1 MKKLLLTMLPIFAL
15 FLLAVM
21 VVGCTASPKIVGK
34 WQDTQSTD
42 TIEFL
47 KNGNIVVTSNGVA
60 DAGTY
65 EIVSDNIVKV
75 SFSGLAGGMISLFGG
90 DTWNYTI
97 SGNTLSIQVMGS
109 TLTLKR
115 M

>member
-1 MKKLLLTMLPIFAL
+1 MKKLLLTLVSIFAS

-21 VVGCTASPKIVGK
+21 VVACTASPKIVGK

-47 KNGNIVVTSNGVA
+47 KNGNIVYTSNGVTE
-60 DAGTY
+60 AGTY

-75 SFSGLAGGMISLFGG
+75 SFSGLSGGMLSFFGG

-97 SGNTLSIQVMGS
+97 SGNTLSIQVMGT